1 LHQATGELHQRSH
14 YLEWTNRT
22 TVRGRS
28 SMHELLAELADLG
41 FGWRDLARLIGVS
54 VPAVQKWRRGDGGR
68 GENRRKVASLLAACD
83 LVTDHYGVQEVASWF
98 EMPLLSGAPVTP
110 IDLWAGGR
118 SDLVFDYASGHSDS
132 EQVLTS
138 WDPRWR
144 ERYRSDF

>member
-1 LHQATGELHQRSH
+1 
-14 YLEWTNRT
+14 
-22 TVRGRS
+22 
-28 SMHELLAELADLG
+28 M
-41 FGWRDLARLIGVS
+41 
-54 VPAVQKWRRGDGGR
+54 
-68 GENRRKVASLLAACD
+68 
-83 LVTDHYGVQEVASWF
+83 TDHYGVQEIASWF

-144 ERYRSDF
+144 ERYRSDFEVFRAGDGQLSIRPKER